1 MSCAA
6 QLALS
11 ELSNRFFRYQLMQH
25 HAAQHDD
32 CTDAACRTGAGTICK
47 AVEHRRH
54 LRDIQAGAA
63 EPDGALGTKGN
74 GLAVLD
80 LTGHVLFI
88 RGTLDLTVGQVST
101 QAATVKDE
109 QYAAQPD
116 RSTCRRASSDRRNSR
131 SSMTF
136 GIRSPFCERVHK
148 KNNAFFGGLSMC
160 FAGRDKKPLSLSAQR
175 LRSRIG
181 YVWMKFDY
189 IRQMNKVWAG

>member
-1 MSCAA
+1 
-6 QLALS
+6 
-11 ELSNRFFRYQLMQH
+11 MQGG
-25 HAAQHDD
+25 
-32 CTDAACRTGAGTICK
+32 RTPAS
-47 AVEHRRH
+47 H

-88 RGTLDLTVGQVST
+88 RRTPDLTVGQVST
-101 QAATVKDE
+101 KAATVKDE

-136 GIRSPFCERVHK
+136 GIRSPFYERVHK

-175 LRSRIG
+175 LRSRIVMSG
-181 YVWMKFDY
+181 
-189 IRQMNKVWAG
+189 